1 MLFTQAIK
9 QRWRD
14 RLELK
19 VVEWAH
25 FRELHRRYI
34 QNTLEAEQDERQT
47 ADRRTANESA
57 LEFGPNHSFGLSSKD
72 SILLLV
78 RYCVSWICPF
88 TTDRLTYLWV
98 DMQRADKIS
107 WYLKIYLFKTP
118 VNANIL
124 NSLVHG
130 YETCLVNLWQTENK
144 NLTAHSFI
152 HSPISVI
159 FCSYGCSQ
167 FTM

>member
-1 MLFTQAIK
+1 MLFTLAIK

-25 FRELHRRYI
+25 FQELHRRYI

-88 TTDRLTYLWV
+88 TTDRLTYLPELLLPVPVLACPGVGLHQLPDHIHVV
-98 DMQRADKIS
+98 DCVQDQRFQ
-107 WYLKIYLFKTP
+107 LKLQNWSNQNT
-118 VNANIL
+118 L
-124 NSLVHG
+124 
-130 YETCLVNLWQTENK
+130 
-144 NLTAHSFI
+144 
-152 HSPISVI
+152 
-159 FCSYGCSQ
+159 
-167 FTM
+167 M